1 MRGRALTMMMAL
13 QPRPS
18 EQRGVKAP
26 KSFQKSFQ
34 KFSKV
39 LFSIQRHSKLGM
51 SINGL
56 FFSFF
61 SFSSISE
68 VLTFESDGTNSETI
82 FQST

>member
-56 FFSFF
+56 FSHFLFF
-61 SFSSISE
+61 VDIGS
-68 VLTFESDGTNSETI
+68 LTFESDGTNSETI
-82 FQST
+82 FQAT